1 MSKKNTN
8 ISNIVSDLPQY
19 VLIKQKISSKGID
32 FEKII
37 KKIKLEFKEQ
47 KIDTQ
52 DGIRIDYNDK
62 WLLFRNSNTEPI
74 IRIFA
79 ESKSKECSIELI
91 EKIKK
96 ICNE

>member
-1 MSKKNTN
+1 MFIRNDTEVERRYYN
-8 ISNIVSDLPQY
+8 GTIGIIS
-19 VLIKQKISSKGID
+19 
-32 FEKII
+32 
-37 KKIKLEFKEQ
+37 EFKEQ